1 MHTLEVSHDSI
12 REGLA
17 TVRVHHNSDWSGTAI
32 VHIGRNDSTY
42 DFEIPGE
49 ILVKLASAILG
60 PSLHSSLDD
69 MLDNLVRRA
78 ME

>member
-1 MHTLEVSHDSI
+1 MHTLEVTHDSI

-17 TVRVHHNSDWSGTAI
+17 TLRVHHNSDWSGTAI
-32 VHIGRNDSTY
+32 VHIDRNGNVY

-49 ILVKLASAILG
+49 MLVKLASAILA
-60 PSLHSSLDD
+60 PSLHSALDD

>member
-1 MHTLEVSHDSI
+1 MHTLEVSHGSI

-17 TVRVHHNSDWSGTAI
+17 TMRVHHNSDWSGTAI

-49 ILVKLASAILG
+49 ILVKLASSILG